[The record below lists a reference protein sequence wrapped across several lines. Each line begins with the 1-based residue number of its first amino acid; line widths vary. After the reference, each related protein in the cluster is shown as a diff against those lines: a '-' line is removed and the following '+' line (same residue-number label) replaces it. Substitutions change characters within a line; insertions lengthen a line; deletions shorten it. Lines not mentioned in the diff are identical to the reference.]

1 MADDI
6 KIEEQYIKGYRII
19 NGVEVPVIHCPTK
32 ITVTNKKT
40 GIVYAS
46 EQEAQQDVSNP
57 DTDTT
62 QDDLQKDLA
71 ITVAHLQLF
80 GETK

>member
-32 ITVTNKKT
+32 ITVTNKKQ
-40 GIVYAS
+40 V
-46 EQEAQQDVSNP
+46 
-57 DTDTT
+57 
-62 QDDLQKDLA
+62 
-71 ITVAHLQLF
+71 
-80 GETK
+80 